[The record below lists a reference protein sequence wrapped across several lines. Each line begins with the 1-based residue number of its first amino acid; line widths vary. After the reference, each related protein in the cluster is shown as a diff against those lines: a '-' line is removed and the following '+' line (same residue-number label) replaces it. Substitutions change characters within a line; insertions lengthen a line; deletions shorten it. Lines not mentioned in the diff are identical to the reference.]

1 MAIKP
6 QDGNTTSLA
15 AIPSDVRPTVLVFD
29 SGVGGLSVYNEV
41 RQLLP
46 DLHYIY
52 AFDNVAFPYGEK
64 SEEFIVERVVEIVT
78 AVQERYPLA
87 IAIIACNT
95 ASTVSLPALREKFA
109 FPVVGVV
116 PAIKPAARMTANGIV
131 GLLATRGTV
140 RRPYTHE
147 LVARFATECKIE
159 MLGSAEL
166 VELAE
171 AKLHGEPVSLDELRK
186 ILRPW
191 LRMKEP
197 PDTVVLGCTHFPL
210 LQEEL
215 LQVLP
220 EGTRLIDSGAAIAR
234 RTAWLLEHEAP
245 EAFSADENIAF
256 CMAFNPETVKL
267 MPVLQR
273 YGFFKLEKL
282 PVCSGF
288 AQKTDA

>member
-15 AIPSDVRPTVLVFD
+15 AIPSDARPTVLVFD

-64 SEEFIVERVVEIVT
+64 SEEFIVERVVDIVT

-87 IAIIACNT
+87 LAIIACNT
-95 ASTVSLPALREKFA
+95 ASTVSLPALREKFV

-171 AKLHGEPVSLDELRK
+171 AKLHGEPVPLEELRK

-245 EAFSADENIAF
+245 AAFSADENIAF
-256 CMAFNPETVKL
+256 CMAFTPETAQL

-282 PVCSGF
+282 PVGGGF
-288 AQKTDA
+288 AQKSDA

>member
-1 MAIKP
+1 MAIKL

-15 AIPSDVRPTVLVFD
+15 AIPSNTRPTVLVFD
-29 SGVGGLSVYNEV
+29 SGVGGLSVYDEV

-64 SEEFIVERVVEIVT
+64 SEAFIVERVVEIVT

-87 IAIIACNT
+87 LAIIACNT

-116 PAIKPAARMTANGIV
+116 PAIKPAARLTTNGVV

-147 LVARFATECKIE
+147 LVARFASECKIE

-166 VELAE
+166 VVLAE
-171 AKLHGEPVSLDELRK
+171 AKLQGKPVDLEELRK

-210 LQEEL
+210 LEEEL

-234 RTAWLLEHEAP
+234 RTVWLLEHESPDAL
-245 EAFSADENIAF
+245 SADENIAF
-256 CMAFNPETVKL
+256 CMGFTPEIAQL
-267 MPVLQR
+267 APVLQR
-273 YGFFKLEKL
+273 YGFPKLEKL
-282 PVCSGF
+282 AVCSKF
-288 AQKTDA
+288 E

>member
-1 MAIKP
+1 MATAL
-6 QDGNTTSLA
+6 QDENIPFLA
-15 AIPSDVRPTVLVFD
+15 ATPSEARPTVLVFD
-29 SGVGGLSVYNEV
+29 SGVGGLSVYNEI

-64 SEEFIVERVVEIVT
+64 SETFIVERVVEIVA
-78 AVQERYPLA
+78 AVQARYPLA
-87 IAIIACNT
+87 LAVIACNT
-95 ASTVSLPALREKFA
+95 ASTVSLPALREKFT

-116 PAIKPAARMTANGIV
+116 PAIKPAARLTANGIV

-140 RRPYTHE
+140 KRPYTHE
-147 LVARFATECKIE
+147 LIARFANECHIE
-159 MLGSAEL
+159 LLGSAEL
-166 VELAE
+166 AELAE
-171 AKLHGEPVSLDELRK
+171 AKLHGEAVPLDELKR

-245 EAFSADENIAF
+245 DAKSADENIAF
-256 CMAFNPETVKL
+256 CMALTPATAQL
-267 MPVLQR
+267 LPVLQR
-273 YGFFKLEKL
+273 YGFKTLEML
-282 PVCSGF
+282 PL
-288 AQKTDA
+288 

>member
-1 MAIKP
+1 
-6 QDGNTTSLA
+6 
-15 AIPSDVRPTVLVFD
+15 
-29 SGVGGLSVYNEV
+29 
-41 RQLLP
+41 LLP

-64 SEEFIVERVVEIVT
+64 SEAFIVERVLEIVT
-78 AVQERYPLA
+78 AVQARYPLA
-87 IAIIACNT
+87 LAVIACNT

-116 PAIKPAARMTANGIV
+116 PAIKPAARLTANGVV

-140 RRPYTHE
+140 KRPYTRE
-147 LVARFATECKIE
+147 LIERFANECQIE

-166 VELAE
+166 VVLAE
-171 AKLHGEPVSLDELRK
+171 AKLHGEPVPLDELRR

-191 LRMKEP
+191 LKMPEP

-210 LQEEL
+210 LQDEL
-215 LQVLP
+215 LEVLP

-245 EAFSADENIAF
+245 DAKSSESNIAF
-256 CMAFNPETVKL
+256 CMAQTPETEQL
-267 MPVLQR
+267 FPVLQR
-273 YGFFKLEKL
+273 YGFESLENL
-282 PVCSGF
+282 SV
-288 AQKTDA
+288 

>member
-1 MAIKP
+1 MA
-6 QDGNTTSLA
+6 DL
-15 AIPSDVRPTVLVFD
+15 RPIAFFD
-29 SGVGGLSVYNEV
+29 SGLGGISVLRETV
-41 RQLLP
+41 RLLP
-46 DLHYIY
+46 EENYLYYGDSLH
-52 AFDNVAFPYGEK
+52 APYGVKTVDEVIAR
-64 SEEFIVERVVEIVT
+64 SRAIVQHLLDEGAKAIV
-78 AVQERYPLA
+78 
-87 IAIIACNT
+87 IACNT

-116 PAIKPAARMTANGIV
+116 PAIKPAARLTANGIV

-140 RRPYTHE
+140 KRPYTRE
-147 LVARFATECKIE
+147 LIDRFANECRIE

-171 AKLHGEPVSLDELRK
+171 AKLHGEPVPLEELRR

-191 LRMKEP
+191 LRMQEP

-215 LQVLP
+215 QRVLP

-245 EAFSADENIAF
+245 DAKSSDENKAF
-256 CMAFNPETVKL
+256 CMALTAETEQL
-267 MPVLQR
+267 LPVLRR
-273 YGFFKLEKL
+273 YGFSTLEKL
-282 PVCSGF
+282 PL
-288 AQKTDA
+288 

>member
-15 AIPSDVRPTVLVFD
+15 AIPSNTRPTVLVFD
-29 SGVGGLSVYNEV
+29 SGVGGLSVYDEV

-87 IAIIACNT
+87 LAIIACNT

-116 PAIKPAARMTANGIV
+116 PAIKPAARLTTNGVV

-147 LVARFATECKIE
+147 LVARFASECKIE

-171 AKLHGEPVSLDELRK
+171 AKLHGQPVDLEELRK

-210 LQEEL
+210 LEEEL

-234 RTAWLLEHEAP
+234 RTVWLLEHESPDAT
-245 EAFSADENIAF
+245 SADENIAF
-256 CMAFNPETVKL
+256 CMGLTPEIAQLT
-267 MPVLQR
+267 PVLQR
-273 YGFFKLEKL
+273 YGFPTLEKL
-282 PVCSGF
+282 PVSGDF
-288 AQKTDA
+288 E